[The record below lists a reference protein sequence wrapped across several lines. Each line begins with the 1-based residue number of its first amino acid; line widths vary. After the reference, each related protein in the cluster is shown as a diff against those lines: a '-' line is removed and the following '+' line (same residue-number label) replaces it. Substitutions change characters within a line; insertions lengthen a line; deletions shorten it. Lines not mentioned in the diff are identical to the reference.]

1 MTTTPKTKGTNM
13 MNRKTR
19 FALLCALLCAISASA
34 AVPEGWTDD
43 FAAAQKTAEKSR
55 KPMAVLFTGSDW
67 CPWCVRL
74 ADEILLKKDFRAASS
89 NDFVFVYLD
98 YPSDE
103 SLQTPARRAAN
114 RTLLE
119 KYGVRGFPT
128 LLVMD
133 AKGAVL
139 GKTGYRRVSAKEYA
153 EHLRRLS
160 RAASEP
166 NPPAVR

>member
-1 MTTTPKTKGTNM
+1 MNMKTV
-13 MNRKTR
+13 
-19 FALLCALLCAISASA
+19 FALFCAMLSAIA
-34 AVPEGWTDD
+34 AAAAPEGWTDD
-43 FAAAQKTAEKSR
+43 FAAARKAAAKSE

-74 ADEILLKKDFRAASS
+74 ADEILLKRDFREAAS

-114 RTLLE
+114 RALLD

-128 LLVMD
+128 ILVMN
-133 AKGAVL
+133 AKGEVL
-139 GKTGYRRVSAKEYA
+139 GKTGYRRTSAKEYA
-153 EHLRRLS
+153 EHLRSLS
-160 RAASEP
+160 RAPSEP
-166 NPPAVR
+166 KPSSVR

>member
-1 MTTTPKTKGTNM
+1 
-13 MNRKTR
+13 MNKKTR
-19 FALLCALLCAISASA
+19 FALLCALLSAISIA

-43 FAAAQKTAEKSR
+43 FAAAQKAAAKSE

-74 ADEILLKKDFRAASS
+74 ADEILLKKDFREASS

-103 SLQTPARRAAN
+103 SLQTSARRAAN

-133 AKGAVL
+133 AKGSVL
-139 GKTGYRRVSAKEYA
+139 GKTGYRRTSAKEYA
-153 EHLRRLS
+153 EHLRSLS
-160 RAASEP
+160 RSASEP
-166 NPPAVR
+166 KAPAVR

>member
-1 MTTTPKTKGTNM
+1 M
-13 MNRKTR
+13 MNKKTR
-19 FALLCALLCAISASA
+19 FALLCALLSSIAIA

-43 FAAAQKTAEKSR
+43 FAAAQKAAAKSE

-74 ADEILLKKDFRAASS
+74 ADEIMLKKDFREASS

-98 YPSDE
+98 YPSNE
-103 SLQTPARRAAN
+103 SLQTPARRVAN
-114 RTLLE
+114 QALLNR
-119 KYGVRGFPT
+119 YGVRGFPT
-128 LLVMD
+128 VLVMD

-139 GKTGYRRVSAKEYA
+139 GKTGYRRMSAKEYA
-153 EHLRRLS
+153 EHLRSLS

-166 NPPAVR
+166 KTSAVR